1 MAKIKTK
8 VRVIFIIILSYI
20 NIEKK
25 KNRRKNRQNSQDYQN
40 NDEEKKV
47 NEIDQKEEPKKEIN
61 NNDFSNEI
69 FHKLI
74 NESKKY
80 KKDQNLFLK
89 DKNPY
94 DIVYYNQKSL
104 NSSIDTDSSEDEG
117 LSDYKISGYHPVHIG
132 EILLNRYIILQ
143 KLGWGNYSTTW
154 MALDTKHKNYVAI
167 KIQKSAQQN
176 INAAYDEVEIL
187 TEIEKHI
194 NDEDWIKSL
203 NKYWENNPEKLKKGN
218 IKDHTQILHLLN
230 SFIYH
235 GQNGK
240 HFCLVFEIMGMS
252 LADIIKKFNYKGI
265 PLPYVRII
273 TKQILIGLDY
283 LHRFC
288 GIIHTDLKPE
298 NIWICL
304 TKSQIDEINETGKF
318 DYNFHAKKE
327 KIKDE
332 NNTSIEQNIIENK
345 SSSKKKKK
353 KKKKKI
359 IKPKIKIYEHPKLN
373 KKLKEIGFNEDDF
386 INYNIKELLDR
397 PKVLSGPKKIFHY
410 FDLTKEDAKDFD
422 SQLENEYE
430 LNIMDYSKSI
440 KKYLSEKKK
449 IINDYEYRIKY
460 MIKDKIIHNINDE
473 KKQLE
478 LITSLQKDLFQLFL
492 DIDENIRIKICHFG
506 NACYSNHHF
515 SKEIQTRQYRAP
527 EIILGIN
534 YNETVDIWSLA
545 CIVFEM
551 ITGDYLFEPRQ
562 KDKSFSKDDDH
573 LAQFIELLDRI
584 PKNFALSGTESKR
597 FFTKDGKLGRINAL
611 HKCLLKDVLIKKY
624 HFKKDEAI
632 ALNDFLLPMLEYCPE
647 KRATAKQMLNHP
659 WLKMESKLNYIMNDW
674 EIEKINMIEET
685 QKEKLSDDN
694 INNDFSYNYIYSS
707 EEELAQADQEDN
719 DKYEESDG
727 LLENNGTYVEG
738 LDVSMDSFADYNQ

>member
-1 MAKIKTK
+1 MNGKNRNKSK
-8 VRVIFIIILSYI
+8 FYFFMLLFIF

-25 KNRRKNRQNSQDYQN
+25 KNRRKNRQNSQDYEN
-40 NDEEKKV
+40 NEEEKKV
-47 NEIDQKEEPKKEIN
+47 NENEQLKEESKKEIDIK
-61 NNDFSNEI
+61 DFSNEI
-69 FHKLI
+69 FNQI
-74 NESKKY
+74 KKEE
-80 KKDQNLFLK
+80 NIFFN

-94 DIVYYNQKSL
+94 NIIYYNQQSI
-104 NSSIDTDSSEDEG
+104 NNSIDTDSSEDEG

-194 NDEDWIKSL
+194 NDKDWIASL
-203 NKYWENNPEKLKKGN
+203 NKYWEGNSEILKKGN
-218 IKDHTQILHLLN
+218 SKEHTQILHLLN

-304 TKSQIDEINETGKF
+304 TKSQIDEINKTGKF
-318 DYNFHAKKE
+318 DNNFHAQKE

-332 NNTSIEQNIIENK
+332 NSSSVEQSIIENK
-345 SSSKKKKK
+345 SNSKKKKK
-353 KKKKKI
+353 KKKKKA
-359 IKPKIKIYEHPKLN
+359 KPKYKLYEHSKLSQ
-373 KKLKEIGFNEDDF
+373 KLKEIGFNEDDF
-386 INYNIKELLDR
+386 NNYNTNNLIER
-397 PKVLSGPKKIFHY
+397 PKVQSIPKKSFHY
-410 FDLTKEDAKDFD
+410 FDLNKEDPKEND
-422 SQLENEYE
+422 SQIESEYE
-430 LNIMDYSKSI
+430 LNIMDYSKSL
-440 KKYLSEKKK
+440 KKYLTEKKK
-449 IINDYEYRIKY
+449 IKNDYEYRIKY
-460 MIKDKIIHNINDE
+460 MIKDKIILNINDE

-478 LITSLQKDLFQLFL
+478 LITSLQKDLYQLFL

-506 NACYSNHHF
+506 NACYLNHHF
-515 SKEIQTRQYRAP
+515 SKDIQTRQYRAP
-527 EIILGIN
+527 EIILGVN

-551 ITGDYLFEPRQ
+551 VTGEYLFEPRQ
-562 KDKSFSKDDDH
+562 KDKTFSKDDDH
-573 LAQFIELLDRI
+573 LAQFIELLGRI

-611 HKCLLKDVLIKKY
+611 HKCLLKDILIKKY
-624 HFKKDEAI
+624 HLRKNEAI

-647 KRATAKQMLNHP
+647 KRASAKKMLSHP
-659 WLKMESKLNYIMNDW
+659 WLKMESKLNYIMYDW
-674 EIEKINMIEET
+674 EIDKINMIDET
-685 QKEKLSDDN
+685 QKEKNSDDN
-694 INNDFSYNYIYSS
+694 INNDFSNNYIYSS
-707 EEELAQADQEDN
+707 DEELAQADDEDN
-719 DKYEESDG
+719 DNYDESDE
-727 LLENNGTYVEG
+727 LPENNGKYVEE
-738 LDVSMDSFADYNQ
+738 LEVSMDSFADYNQ

>member
-1 MAKIKTK
+1 MF
-8 VRVIFIIILSYI
+8 R
-20 NIEKK
+20 
-25 KNRRKNRQNSQDYQN
+25 
-40 NDEEKKV
+40 
-47 NEIDQKEEPKKEIN
+47 
-61 NNDFSNEI
+61 
-69 FHKLI
+69 KLI
-74 NESKKY
+74 NEPKKY
-80 KKDQNLFLK
+80 KKDQNLFFK

-94 DIVYYNQKSL
+94 NIVYYNQKSIH
-104 NSSIDTDSSEDEG
+104 SSIDTDSSEDEG

-194 NDEDWIKSL
+194 NDEDWIKAL
-203 NKYWENNPEKLKKGN
+203 NKYWEDNPEKIKKGN

-318 DYNFHAKKE
+318 NYNFHAQKE
-327 KIKDE
+327 KITDD
-332 NNTSIEQNIIENK
+332 NYTSIEQGIIENK
-345 SSSKKKKK
+345 TNSKKKKK
-353 KKKKKI
+353 KKKKKV
-359 IKPKIKIYEHPKLN
+359 IKPKIKIYDHPKLN

-386 INYNIKELLDR
+386 INYNINDLVER
-397 PKVLSGPKKIFHY
+397 PKVLSVPKTIF
-410 FDLTKEDAKDFD
+410 KEDAKDLD
-422 SQLENEYE
+422 TQLDYEYE

-440 KKYLSEKKK
+440 KNYLTEKKK

-460 MIKDKIIHNINDE
+460 IIKDKIILNINDE

-478 LITSLQKDLFQLFL
+478 LKTSLQKDLYQLFL

-515 SKEIQTRQYRAP
+515 SREIQTRQYRAP

-597 FFTKDGKLGRINAL
+597 FFTKDGKLGRINSL

-624 HFKKDEAI
+624 HFKKNEAI
-632 ALNDFLLPMLEYCPE
+632 ALNEFLLPMLEYCPE
-647 KRATAKQMLNHP
+647 KRASAKQMLNHP
-659 WLKMESKLNYIMNDW
+659 WLKMESKLNYIMSDW
-674 EIEKINMIEET
+674 EIEKMNMVEET
-685 QKEKLSDDN
+685 QKEKLNDDN
-694 INNDFSYNYIYSS
+694 LNSEFSNNYIYSS
-707 EEELAQADQEDN
+707 EEELAQADEEDN
-719 DKYEESDG
+719 DKYDESDE
-727 LLENNGTYVEG
+727 LIENNGKYVEE

>member
-1 MAKIKTK
+1 
-8 VRVIFIIILSYI
+8 
-20 NIEKK
+20 
-25 KNRRKNRQNSQDYQN
+25 
-40 NDEEKKV
+40 
-47 NEIDQKEEPKKEIN
+47 
-61 NNDFSNEI
+61 
-69 FHKLI
+69 
-74 NESKKY
+74 
-80 KKDQNLFLK
+80 
-89 DKNPY
+89 
-94 DIVYYNQKSL
+94 
-104 NSSIDTDSSEDEG
+104 
-117 LSDYKISGYHPVHIG
+117 
-132 EILLNRYIILQ
+132 
-143 KLGWGNYSTTW
+143 

-176 INAAYDEVEIL
+176 INTAYDEVEIL

-203 NKYWENNPEKLKKGN
+203 NKYWEDNPERLKKGN
-218 IKDHTQILHLLN
+218 NKDHTQILHLLN

-252 LADIIKKFNYKGI
+252 LADIIKKFNHKGI
-265 PLPYVRII
+265 PLSYVRII

-283 LHRFC
+283 LHRIC

-304 TKSQIDEINETGKF
+304 TKTQIDEINETGKY
-318 DYNFHAKKE
+318 DYNFQAQKD

-332 NNTSIEQNIIENK
+332 NNSSIEQGIVENK

-353 KKKKKI
+353 KKKKKV

-373 KKLKEIGFNEDDF
+373 KRLKEIGFTEDDF
-386 INYNIKELLDR
+386 INYNINDLVER
-397 PKVLSGPKKIFHY
+397 PKVLSVPKKIFHY
-410 FDLTKEDAKDFD
+410 FDLSKEDAKDFD
-422 SQLENEYE
+422 NQLENEYE
-430 LNIMDYSKSI
+430 INVIDYSKSI
-440 KKYLSEKKK
+440 KKYLTEKKK

-460 MIKDKIIHNINDE
+460 MIKDKIIRNVNDE

-478 LITSLQKDLFQLFL
+478 LITSLQKDLYQLFL

-515 SKEIQTRQYRAP
+515 SKDIQTRQYRAP

-562 KDKSFSKDDDH
+562 KDKTFSKDDDH

-597 FFTKDGKLGRINAL
+597 FFTKKGELGRINSL

-624 HFKKDEAI
+624 HFKKNEAI

-647 KRATAKQMLNHP
+647 KRASAKQMLNHP
-659 WLKMESKLNYIMNDW
+659 WLKMESKSNYIMSDW
-674 EIEKINMIEET
+674 EIEKMNMIEET
-685 QKEKLSDDN
+685 QKEKLSEEN
-694 INNDFSYNYIYSS
+694 LNNEYSNNYIYSS
-707 EEELAQADQEDN
+707 EEELAQADEEDN
-719 DKYEESDG
+719 ENYNESDE
-727 LLENNGTYVEG
+727 LIENNGKYVEE
-738 LDVSMDSFADYNQ
+738 LDVSMDSFADYNEKINK